1 MHIGGKKSFFF
12 SVPYQK
18 ELKRNLQI
26 SIFFR
31 IFAVANDYEQ
41 ERTGNIGFA
50 DGYRAGSET
59 PNPYA
64 VRL

>member
-50 DGYRAGSET
+50 DGY
-59 PNPYA
+59 
-64 VRL
+64 